1 MGDYTIRELQ
11 DGDVESLLA
20 SVARTFGPRAA
31 RTREQ
36 WEWAFARNPAGR
48 RSFVALH
55 GSEVVGQFAAIPTRV
70 WLDGR
75 ERVFAQG
82 VDSFVLPE
90 HRAGLKRPG
99 LFVAIA
105 RACFEA
111 HAARTGRDGDPVYY
125 GLPVEQAW
133 RIGNRFLGY
142 EVVRTE
148 LALARELAPTGEL
161 ASGGKLATGDE
172 LALGHA
178 AVLPRN
184 VARIERFDEQAK
196 WLWDRCAGE
205 WPASAIRD
213 AAHLNWR
220 LFDSPASLGRRCE
233 VLGARDEHGILRGFV
248 AWRRASFVLD
258 DLAVLVDWCV
268 PFAEPDVGEALL
280 AALVA
285 SAAASGAPALA
296 GIVPPWSPWFAWF
309 QERGFLVH
317 PTDYRMAAVSF
328 ERRFDAAWLATNWW
342 YQLSDT
348 DLV

>member
-1 MGDYTIRELQ
+1 MDAYTIRALEP
-11 DGDVESLLA
+11 GDVESLLDA
-20 SVARTFGPRAA
+20 FARTFGPRAA

-48 RSFVALH
+48 RALVALH
-55 GSEVVGQFAAIPTRV
+55 RGRVVGQFAALPERT

-75 ERVFAQG
+75 ERVFAQA

-99 LFVAIA
+99 LFVELA
-105 RACFEA
+105 RACFAA
-111 HAARTGRDGDPVYY
+111 HGGRAGDPVYY

-133 RIGNRFLGY
+133 RIGHRFLGY

-148 LALARELAPTGEL
+148 LALARELAP
-161 ASGGKLATGDE
+161 ARHS
-172 LALGHA
+172 ALPAG
-178 AVLPRN
+178 VEP
-184 VARIERFDEQAK
+184 ITRFDEQAK
-196 WLWDRCAGE
+196 WLWDRCATE

-220 LFDSPASLGRRCE
+220 LLDAPGRRCE
-233 VLGARDEHGILRGFV
+233 VLGARDPRGVLRGFV

-258 DLAVLVDWCV
+258 DLAVLVDWSV
-268 PFAEPDVGEALL
+268 PVREPEVGEALL
-280 AALVA
+280 AALLA
-285 SAAASGAPALA
+285 ATSAGDPPRALV
-296 GIVPPWSPWFAWF
+296 GIVPAWSPWFAWF

-317 PTDYRMAAVSF
+317 PTDYRMAAVTF
-328 ERRFDAAWLATNWW
+328 DRRFDAAWLAANWW

>member
-1 MGDYTIRELQ
+1 MGDYTIRELEA
-11 DGDVESLLA
+11 GDVDSLLA
-20 SVARTFGPRAA
+20 AFARTFGPGAA

-55 GSEVVGQFAAIPTRV
+55 GAQVVGQFAAIPERV

-105 RACFEA
+105 RACFDA

-148 LALARELAPTGEL
+148 LALARELSPGRP
-161 ASGGKLATGDE
+161 
-172 LALGHA
+172 
-178 AVLPRN
+178 AVLPSG

-220 LFDSPASLGRRCE
+220 LFDPPASLGRRCE

-248 AWRRASFVLD
+248 AWRRARFVLD

-268 PFAEPDVGEALL
+268 PGAEPEVGEALL

-309 QERGFLVH
+309 QDRGFLVH